1 MCAHTV
7 NEYVSMLILEK
18 CVSTVYII
26 MTLAGIG
33 ESPFNQ

>member
-1 MCAHTV
+1 MCVHTV
-7 NEYVSMLILEK
+7 NECVSMLILEK
-18 CVSTVYII
+18 CVSTV